1 MRLSTSAIV
10 AALAA
15 RASAPPEV
23 PPKDATTGP
32 PPDEGGSSS
41 KKASKIVSIST
52 LVAAFAARTSAP
64 PAVPP
69 KVPPEYPA
77 TGSSSD
83 EAIPSSKKVSDHHRA
98 RVAVFNANSTDLGT
112 TYSYPKP
119 LFDSGTNVMAKHSKT
134 KTPKEVKPK
143 TSTAKENGKAAPKDS
158 TAKAAVPEKSKSKDK
173 GKGKAKAVE
182 PEPIFVSPD
191 EDEDEWEDEDELD
204 EDEAMAAASSD
215 QEPASDSE
223 EDDEDDDDDGVDE
236 EGMERLLK
244 ALGED
249 GLDDFDKAQ
258 IMALNGTDSDEEE
271 DSGEEGSEDED
282 VEQEGASDEEEDQ
295 SGSEEEEDEEENAA
309 KPAKSKM
316 APQAADDEDEEDDE
330 AIPLDEADD
339 SVDEDAVPRRKVEID
354 NKVCNF
360 CYLLL
365 MARLTVE
372 FCKVALERIR
382 ETIALDPSLP
392 WTETLAVTYPHTIE
406 VDVTDDLN
414 REVAFYKQALYSA
427 NEARK
432 LAAKHKLPFTR
443 PSDYFAE
450 MVKSDSHMERIRQ
463 RLLNESASIK
473 LSEDKKKQREGKKF
487 GKQVQM
493 EKLKERERSRKEMD
507 EKIKGL
513 KRKRKDMLTGDG
525 EDNVNDDQF
534 DVAVENA
541 ISDNNSR
548 PNKKSKM
555 SRQSRDKKFGF
566 GKGTGRFAKQNTRES
581 TDSFGGPGK
590 GKGKHP
596 GGAKKAQRPGKS
608 KRMNARNK

>member
-1 MRLSTSAIV
+1 
-10 AALAA
+10 
-15 RASAPPEV
+15 
-23 PPKDATTGP
+23 
-32 PPDEGGSSS
+32 
-41 KKASKIVSIST
+41 
-52 LVAAFAARTSAP
+52 
-64 PAVPP
+64 
-69 KVPPEYPA
+69 
-77 TGSSSD
+77 
-83 EAIPSSKKVSDHHRA
+83 
-98 RVAVFNANSTDLGT
+98 
-112 TYSYPKP
+112 
-119 LFDSGTNVMAKHSKT
+119 MAKSAKT

-143 TSTAKENGKAAPKDS
+143 TLTAKENGKAAPKDS
-158 TAKAAVPEKSKSKDK
+158 TAKAAMPEKSKSKDK

-182 PEPIFVSPD
+182 LEPILVSPV
-191 EDEDEWEDEDELD
+191 EDEDEWEDEEELD
-204 EDEAMAAASSD
+204 EDEAMATASSD
-215 QEPASDSE
+215 QEPANDSE
-223 EDDEDDDDDGVDE
+223 EDDEDEEDDDGVDE

-271 DSGEEGSEDED
+271 RSGEEGSEDEGVGD
-282 VEQEGASDEEEDQ
+282 EGASDDEEEDQ
-295 SGSEEEEDEEENAA
+295 SASEEEEDEEENAA
-309 KPAKSKM
+309 KAAKSKM
-316 APQAADDEDEEDDE
+316 APQAADDGDEEDDE

-354 NKVCNF
+354 NKVRNIYF
-360 CYLLL
+360 FLT
-365 MARLTVE
+365 ARLTVE

-414 REVAFYKQALYSA
+414 REVAFYKQALHCA

-493 EKLKERERSRKEMD
+493 EKLKERERSKKELD

-513 KRKRKDMLTGDG
+513 KRKRKDMLSGDG

-590 GKGKHP
+590 GKGKGKNP